1 MSVKKIIIL
10 AGVAILGFAGSFMI
24 TLLLSGSG
32 DQGANKEEEI
42 VSAEAGVPLT
52 DQLRPNEKMIDELT
66 KELRHQISEL
76 KREKQQFEEEQKRHR
91 IASEELQKQIKE
103 LERLRVQLVNPITQL
118 KEAQAEAMRSRVVIA
133 QQEEDNLKRIATI
146 YEKMDAVKG
155 SEKLTTMC
163 ENGQEND
170 VVKILHYMSDRTA
183 AKLIAEIDKDIAAR
197 LCEKMK
203 KITKQEG

>member
-10 AGVAILGFAGSFMI
+10 AGVAIIGFGGSFVI
-24 TLLLSGSG
+24 TLLLSGPG
-32 DQGANKEEEI
+32 DQGGDKENE
-42 VSAEAGVPLT
+42 VASTDVTGVPLA
-52 DQLRPNEKMIDELT
+52 DQLRPSEKMIDELT

-133 QQEEDNLKRIATI
+133 QQEEDNLKRIATL

-170 VVKILHYMSDRTA
+170 VVKILYYMSDRTA
-183 AKLIAEIDKDIAAR
+183 AKVIAEIDKDIAAR

-203 KITKQEG
+203 KITKG